1 MELSLD
7 QQKDAVLREAARL
20 CAQVAAASP
29 AGLADPCAAAIPTA
43 DLVAYFRLYYRHL
56 APEDLAGRDPARVAS
71 VALGHAS
78 FGAHRPPG
86 RALVRVRGE
95 RADAGAQGLEPGGT
109 LIDIVTD
116 DMPFLVDSVSMELSR
131 HDLGINLMI
140 HPQLRVRRD
149 ITGELHEVCGQV
161 DGHPGA
167 PDEQC
172 EAWMHLEVGR
182 SAAPPDGLEI
192 HLRRVLDDVAMVAE
206 DGPRMASLAVQL
218 ADLLASEPPAPGLA
232 TLPPAELAEGCELLR
247 WLAHGHFT
255 FLGCR
260 EYDLVEGPDGDALRT
275 VPGTGFGV
283 LRHDEQRSRSF
294 ALLPP
299 EARAKAREPRLLV
312 LTKANSRATVYRPN
326 YLDYIGVKKFNDSGE
341 VVGEYRLLGLYS
353 HAAYTESVARI
364 PVLRRK
370 LSEVLDRAGLSP
382 TGHDGTDMAE
392 ILETYPREE
401 LFQISVDE
409 LLPIALGVLRLRE
422 RKQTRLFLRR
432 DVYGRYMSCLVYLP
446 RDRYTTNVRLRA
458 TEILRAAL
466 KGTAVD
472 YSVMIGDAAL
482 ARVHIVVRGEP
493 GVPMPEV
500 NAQELERALAAAARS
515 WDEDLA
521 DEAGAQLGAEEG
533 DRLTRIAGRMIP
545 EGYKADVPP
554 AAAVGDLVRIARL
567 AESDGTFSVDLYQP
581 SGAGPGE
588 ERLKVYRAGSP
599 IVLSNVLPE
608 LQHMGVEVVDERPYE
623 FSAPSRQD
631 PDGPGGH
638 AFTGE
643 AGSAGLSK
651 FPARFWIYD
660 FGLRRTQA
668 VRPAGPAAKIL
679 FQDAITA
686 LWQGQVEDDGFNA
699 LVLDAGLS
707 WRQVVV
713 LRAYARYLRQARSAF
728 SQEYTERVLRS
739 NPAVARLLVLL
750 FESRFDPARQRRLG
764 RGGQTHDG
772 EAHDGEAHYGEA
784 HDGEARDGKARDGKA
799 RDGEAHDTQDH
810 NAEAERSEAIAE
822 EIAGLLDDVASLD
835 EDRILRSYLTLVRAT
850 LRTNY
855 FQCDNAGAGAHKP
868 YLVVKLDPA
877 QAPDLPAPRPRFEVF
892 VYSPRLEGLHLRF
905 GRVARGGLRWSDRR
919 EDFRT
924 EILGLVKAQQVKNA
938 VIVPAGAKGG
948 FVCKQLPSPAD
959 REAWLAEGTAC
970 YKLFVSGL
978 LDVTDNLEGGR
989 VVPPPGVVRHDG
1001 DDPYLVV
1008 AADKGTATFSDLAN
1022 EVAREYGYW
1031 LGDAFASG
1039 GSAGYDHKKMGITAR
1054 GAWESVKHH
1063 FRALGID
1070 VATQEFEVAGIGDMS
1085 GDVFGN
1091 GMLLSDRIK
1100 LVAAF
1105 DHRHIFID
1113 PVPDPASSFAERARI
1128 MQLPR
1133 SSWADYQPELISA
1146 GGGVWPRTLK
1156 SIPVSPQVRTV
1167 LGLGEQVPALTPHE
1181 LIKAILC
1188 APVDLLWNG
1197 GIGTY
1202 VKATSE
1208 SHAEVGDRANDAV
1221 RIDATQLR
1229 ARVVAEGGNLGLT
1242 QSARIEYALAGGL
1255 INTDFI
1261 DNSAGVDTSDHE
1273 VNIKI
1278 LLNGAVGD
1286 GELTMAQRD
1295 RLLHQMTGE
1304 VAGLVLRHNS
1314 QQNACLAAAR
1324 KQAASM
1330 LHVHAR
1336 YMRKLE
1342 RDGRL
1347 RRRLEYLPADKVI
1360 AERRAAGLGLTAPE
1374 FATLLAYTKIDL
1386 TEELVASDLCADEY
1400 LGRELAAYFPHP
1412 LRERYADR
1420 MSRHPLCREIT
1431 TSMAVNEM
1439 VDRSGTTFAFRLNE
1453 ETGVSGP
1460 DLVRAWL
1467 VARQVFGLPA
1477 FWASIEALDG
1487 RVEVATQVSLLLEAR
1502 KLTERASRWL
1512 LLSRRPPLPIRPA
1525 IDFFTDGAV
1534 TIGSGLPKL
1543 LTGRDLTGFEER
1555 RDSFTARG
1563 VPLELAERAAG
1574 MVPTYSTFDIV
1585 EIASSIGR
1593 GVDEVAEVY
1602 FDLADRLQITRLRE
1616 RIIALP
1622 KDDRWNTMARA
1633 ALRDDLY
1640 AAHAALTG
1648 DVLVVSGSGTP
1659 EERLAV
1665 WAERNASAVAR
1676 ARQTLTEIWE
1686 SERFT
1691 VATLSVALRAIRT
1704 LVTSSTLPHTGG

>member
-1 MELSLD
+1 MVVSLD
-7 QQKDAVLREAARL
+7 ADKEAVLREAARFGAEIAPAGAL
-20 CAQVAAASP
+20 GRAGAAAVP
-29 AGLADPCAAAIPTA
+29 VCPDAA
-43 DLVAYFRLYYRHL
+43 DLLGYFRMYYRHV
-56 APEDLAGRDPARVAS
+56 APEDLAGRAPARVAS
-71 VALGHAS
+71 VALEHARL
-78 FGAHRPPG
+78 GARRPQG

-95 RADAGAQGLEPGGT
+95 HTEPGALGLEPGRI
-109 LIDIVTD
+109 LIDVITD
-116 DMPFLVDSVSMELSR
+116 DMAFLVDSLTMELSR
-131 HDLGINLMI
+131 HDLGIQLLI
-140 HPQLRVRRD
+140 HPQLRIRRD
-149 ITGELHEVCGQV
+149 ITGELREVCGQV
-161 DGHPGA
+161 DGRPGA
-167 PDEQC
+167 ADEQR
-172 EAWMHLEVGR
+172 EAWMHIEAGR
-182 SAAPPDGLEI
+182 SAIPPAGLEN
-192 HLRRVLDDVAMVAE
+192 HLRRVLEDVAVVAE
-206 DGPRMASLAVQL
+206 DGPRMASFAVQL
-218 ADLLASEPPAPGLA
+218 ADELSTEPPAPGVSM
-232 TLPPAELAEGCELLR
+232 LPPAELAEGQELLR
-247 WLAHGHFT
+247 WLADGHFT
-255 FLGCR
+255 FLGSR
-260 EYDLVEGPDGDALRT
+260 EYDLVDSPDGAALRA
-275 VPGTGFGV
+275 VPGTGLGI
-283 LRHDEQRSRSF
+283 LRHDTQRSDSF
-294 ALLPP
+294 AALPP
-299 EARAKAREPRLLV
+299 EVRAQAREPSLLV

-326 YLDYIGVKKFNDSGE
+326 YLDYIAVKKFDETGL
-341 VVGEYRLLGLYS
+341 VVGEYRFLGLYS

-364 PVLRRK
+364 PVLRHK
-370 LSEVLDRAGLSP
+370 LAEVLEGAGLSP
-382 TGHDGTDMAE
+382 DSHDGKDMAE

-401 LFQISVDE
+401 LFQTSVDE

-446 RDRYTTNVRLRA
+446 RDRYTTKVRLRA
-458 TEILRAAL
+458 TEILRTAL
-466 KGTAVD
+466 GGGTVD
-472 YSVMIGDAAL
+472 YSVMIGDGAL
-482 ARVHIVVRGEP
+482 ARVHIVVRGER
-493 GVPMPEV
+493 GVPLPEV
-500 NAQELERALAAAARS
+500 KADALERALAAAARS

-521 DEAGAQLGAEEG
+521 DEAEAQLGAEDA

-545 EGYKADVPP
+545 ESYKAWVP
-554 AAAVGDLVRIARL
+554 AAAAVADLMRVVRL
-567 AESDGTFSVDLYQP
+567 AQSGAAFSVNLYKP
-581 SGAGPGE
+581 PGAGPGE

-599 IVLSNVLPE
+599 IVLSDVLPQF
-608 LQHMGVEVVDERPYE
+608 QHMGVEVVDERPYE
-623 FSAPSRQD
+623 FAVPAPVIRD

-638 AFTGE
+638 TV
-643 AGSAGLSK
+643 
-651 FPARFWIYD
+651 PADDGPPSPISVPSRFWIYD
-660 FGLRRTQA
+660 FGLRRDA
-668 VRPAGPAAKIL
+668 AARPAGRAAKDL
-679 FQDAITA
+679 FQDALSA
-686 LWQGQVEDDGFNA
+686 LWHGKVEDDGFNA
-699 LVLDAGLS
+699 LVLDASLS
-707 WRQVVV
+707 WRQVVI
-713 LRAYARYLRQARSAF
+713 LRAYARYLRQAGSAF
-728 SQEYTERVLRS
+728 SLGYVERVLRS
-739 NPAVARLLVLL
+739 NPVVARLLVLL
-750 FESRFDPARQRRLG
+750 FESRFDPALQPGHG
-764 RGGQTHDG
+764 RDLTGHDAG
-772 EAHDGEAHYGEA
+772 HG
-784 HDGEARDGKARDGKA
+784 
-799 RDGEAHDTQDH
+799 
-810 NAEAERSEAIAE
+810 EAERSEAIGE
-822 EIAGLLDDVASLD
+822 EISGLLDDVASLD
-835 EDRILRSYLTLVRAT
+835 EDRILRSYLTLIRAT

-855 FQCDNAGAGAHKP
+855 FQTDTAAGGAHKP
-868 YLVVKLDPA
+868 CLVVKLDPQ

-892 VYSPRLEGLHLRF
+892 VYSPRFEGVHLRF

-970 YKLFVSGL
+970 YKLFVSSL
-978 LDVTDNLEGGR
+978 LDVTDNLEGGQ

-1022 EVAREYGYW
+1022 EVAHEYGFW

-1070 VATQEFEVAGIGDMS
+1070 VATQEFDVAGIGDMS

-1113 PVPDPASSFAERARI
+1113 PVPDPASSFAERTRL

-1133 SSWADYQPELISA
+1133 SSWADYRPELISG

-1167 LGLGEQVPALTPHE
+1167 LGLGGQVTTLTPHE
-1181 LIKAILC
+1181 LVKAILC

-1202 VKATSE
+1202 VKASGE
-1208 SHAEVGDRANDAV
+1208 SHADVGDRANDAV

-1229 ARVVAEGGNLGLT
+1229 ARVVGEGGNLGLT
-1242 QSARIEYALAGGL
+1242 QAGRIEYALAGGL

-1278 LLNGAVGD
+1278 LLNGAVRD
-1286 GELTMAQRD
+1286 GQLTRAERD
-1295 RLLHQMTGE
+1295 DLLHEMTGE
-1304 VAGLVLRHNS
+1304 VADLVLRHNY

-1324 KQAASM
+1324 AQAASM

-1336 YMRKLE
+1336 YIRKLE
-1342 RDGRL
+1342 RDGLL
-1347 RRRLEYLPADKVI
+1347 RRRLEYLPSDKII
-1360 AERRAAGLGLTAPE
+1360 AERRSAGLGLTAPE
-1374 FATLLAYTKIDL
+1374 FATLLAYTKIALADQ
-1386 TEELVASDLCADEY
+1386 LVASDLPADEY
-1400 LGRELAAYFPHP
+1400 LRYELAGYFPHP
-1412 LRERYADR
+1412 LREKYAER
-1420 MSRHPLCREIT
+1420 MSGHPLCSEII
-1431 TSMAVNEM
+1431 TSTVVNEM
-1439 VDRSGTTFAFRLNE
+1439 VDRSGTTFAFRVNE
-1453 ETGVSGP
+1453 ETGVSAP
-1460 DLVRAWL
+1460 DLARAWL
-1467 VARQVFGLPA
+1467 VAREVFGMSA
-1477 FWASIEALDG
+1477 FWASVEALDG
-1487 RVEVATQVSLLLEAR
+1487 RVEVTTQVALLLEGR

-1512 LLSRRPPLPIRPA
+1512 LLGRRPPLPIRST
-1525 IDFFTDGAV
+1525 IDFFADGVA

-1543 LTGRDLTGFEER
+1543 LTGRDLAGFEER
-1555 RDSFTARG
+1555 CDSFGARG
-1563 VPLELAERAAG
+1563 VPLELAERVAA
-1574 MVPTYSTFDIV
+1574 MVPAYSTFDIV
-1585 EIASSIGR
+1585 EIASGTGR
-1593 GVDEVAEVY
+1593 GVEEVAEVY

-1665 WAERNASAVAR
+1665 WTERNASAVAR
-1676 ARQTLTEIWE
+1676 ARQTLSEIWE

-1704 LVTSSTLPHTGG
+1704 LVTSSTLPHAGN